1 MGGSEDLGGSVGPR
15 KRGLGR
21 GLGAI
26 LSAHGTADTLAA
38 QRDPVTDLP
47 NRSLLDERLEQALA
61 RCREDD
67 ASLAVLVVSLDG
79 FGTVNELFGHGVG
92 DDLLH
97 DMAARLSASRRK
109 MDTVAR
115 FAGDEFVVVC
125 PFIGSPELACRM
137 ATRILEDVSKP
148 TVLEGVEHRLSAS
161 IGVVFTSPFG
171 TSESVESLLGDAS
184 IAMRHVKED
193 GGASWRLFE
202 PSMREHATVR
212 YQNRLDLRAAL
223 EEGGLV
229 LTYEPIV
236 DLVSGSPVGEA
247 AILDWSPPGA
257 EDQGPEPGHPGAVA
271 AAATAPR
278 PTKATGASGT
288 NGTNGENAGENA
300 RKGVHVATSSAA
312 TDDDET
318 AGGDDDETAGGDDEH
333 SDEAEVGAVEGSR
346 DLLDLV
352 DEAGLATPIVRWVL
366 DEALSELSIRRITS
380 TLPAS
385 FRVWVK
391 VAPSMLG
398 DVALVDALD
407 ELTAKHGVPLSMV
420 GLDVRE
426 PLGAMVGAAEPVFT
440 ALAER
445 DVAIALDDFGTGLSN
460 LSRLTQLPVRA
471 LKLAPELVIDL
482 VPGPAADDGGAR
494 AEAGD
499 EAASSAA
506 LVRGLVDLGRALG
519 LEVVAQGVEYE
530 AQVVALRS
538 LGCAFAQGPMFEP
551 ESEPTVELPDEM
563 PTLLHLDTTP
573 DGEVVP
579 DLETVPAEPEPPG
592 TEAPV
597 VVALHPDPAV
607 PGRASEHHFEVAP
620 AAPSPEPTMVDAPRP
635 SPAPPVAPPAEP
647 RETLWATPVEPDEGG
662 GGSIVGS

>member
-1 MGGSEDLGGSVGPR
+1 MGGSDDPGGSVGPR

-26 LSAHGTADTLAA
+26 LSAHGTADALAA

-47 NRSLLDERLEQALA
+47 DRSLLDERLEQALA

-92 DDLLH
+92 DALLH
-97 DMAARLSASRRK
+97 DVAARLSASRRK

-137 ATRILEDVSKP
+137 AARILDDVSMP
-148 TVLEGVEHRLSAS
+148 TSLEGVEHELSAS

-184 IAMRHVKED
+184 IAMRHVKDE

-212 YQNRLDLRAAL
+212 YQTRLDLRAAL
-223 EEGGLV
+223 EEGGLL

-236 DLVSGSPVGEA
+236 DLASGSTAGEA
-247 AILDWSPPGA
+247 AILDWTAPGA
-257 EDQGPEPGHPGAVA
+257 EDEGAELERPGALAGAGRVAPPRVNGTHA
-271 AAATAPR
+271 AAA
-278 PTKATGASGT
+278 
-288 NGTNGENAGENA
+288 
-300 RKGVHVATSSAA
+300 SSA
-312 TDDDET
+312 D
-318 AGGDDDETAGGDDEH
+318 AGD
-333 SDEAEVGAVEGSR
+333 AEEPGAGAVEGAR

-352 DEAGLATPIVRWVL
+352 DEAGLAAPIVRWVL

-398 DVALVDALD
+398 DLALVDALD
-407 ELTAKHGVPLSMV
+407 ELSARHGVPLSMV

-426 PLGAMVGAAEPVFT
+426 PLGAMVGGVEPVFN

-445 DVAIALDDFGTGLSN
+445 DVAIALDDFGAGLSN
-460 LSRLTQLPVRA
+460 LSRLSQLPVRA
-471 LKLAPELVIDL
+471 LKLAPELVAALAPPAHADL
-482 VPGPAADDGGAR
+482 GAPLPGTRGGALPT
-494 AEAGD
+494 
-499 EAASSAA
+499 AS
-506 LVRGLVDLGRALG
+506 LVRGLVDLGHALG
-519 LEVVAQGVEYE
+519 LDVVAQGVESQE
-530 AQVVALRS
+530 QVAVLRA
-538 LGCAFAQGPMFEP
+538 LGCAFAQGPLFEA
-551 ESEPTVELPDEM
+551 ESEPTVELPEEM
-563 PTLLHLDTTP
+563 PTRLHL
-573 DGEVVP
+573 
-579 DLETVPAEPEPPG
+579 ETAAPVPATAGDERPAPEPRG
-592 TEAPV
+592 HEVAVSTEPAPAPAPTAPAPV
-597 VVALHPDPAV
+597 MVETPGPPPSV
-607 PGRASEHHFEVAP
+607 P
-620 AAPSPEPTMVDAPRP
+620 
-635 SPAPPVAPPAEP
+635 PPAEP
-647 RETLWATPVEPDEGG
+647 REALWAMPVVGDEGDE
-662 GGSIVGS
+662 GSIFGS